1 MRLLT
6 SRLTAVS
13 QLNPLDVD
21 VHPSFEEWLAFNG
34 VTTLR
39 RERAHYQVWKGTR
52 NQEIHFACSEI
63 TKEIARSEGKQER
76 KPTRHLL
83 PLPPYQKP
91 GGIRDNTTM
100 RHVCQ
105 LPNRLA

>member
-13 QLNPLDVD
+13 QLDVD

-39 RERAHYQVWKGTR
+39 RERAHYQVWKGSR

-63 TKEIARSEGKQER
+63 TKEIARSEGMQER